1 MYKVNILTLLS
12 LIISTLFAMSCEK
25 SESDEHN
32 LWSDDEVD
40 LNSKR
45 WELVWAEEFDKDYID
60 TTNWTVFD
68 SYWQKNPKCLYK
80 PEQITV
86 ENGNLVISAIKNGD
100 FYQSGRMQTAG
111 DLFHTGENSRKVEF
125 GFGKLEFKV
134 KMPKGAGLKTAI
146 WMLGTN
152 KAEVGWPKCG
162 EIDIVEQ
169 RGFEPN
175 VTKHNIHW
183 YNENEGKKDGNGYT
197 LNSENELTGDW
208 HVFTLI
214 RDDKKISYYMDG
226 SLLNEYILMQS
237 MSEFLQPFYFIIQLD
252 IGKEGSWV
260 GPVDPD
266 LTWPKKLYID
276 YVRYY
281 QMIN

>member
-1 MYKVNILTLLS
+1 MKSYYKLL
-12 LIISTLFAMSCEK
+12 LIAITLFAISCEQSK
-25 SESDEHN
+25 SDERS
-32 LWSDDEVD
+32 LWSDEKFD
-40 LNSKR
+40 LNSKK
-45 WELVWAEEFDKDYID
+45 WNLVWAEEFNADTID

-68 SYWQKNPKCLYK
+68 SYWKKNPNCLYK
-80 PEQITV
+80 PEQITI

-111 DLFHTGENSRKVEF
+111 DIFHTGENSRKIEF

-134 KMPKGAGLKTAI
+134 KMPKGAGLKTAV

-152 KAEVGWPKCG
+152 KDSLGMSWPKCG

-183 YNENEGKKDGNGYT
+183 YNDYEGKKDQNTYT
-197 LNSENELTGDW
+197 LNSEIELTGDW

-226 SLLNEYILMQS
+226 SLLNEYFLMPN

-252 IGKEGSWV
+252 IGNEGSWV

-266 LTWPKKLYID
+266 IVWPKKLYID
-276 YVRYY
+276 YVRYFASEE
-281 QMIN
+281 